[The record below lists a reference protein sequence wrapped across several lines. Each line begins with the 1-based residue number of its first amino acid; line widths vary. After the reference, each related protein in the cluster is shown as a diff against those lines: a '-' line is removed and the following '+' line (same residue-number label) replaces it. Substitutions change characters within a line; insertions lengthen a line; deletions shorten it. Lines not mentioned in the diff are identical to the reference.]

1 MSGASAIAPAT
12 RVDHELAERRRLL
25 RRFVFLCLL
34 GWTAFAASDLFASLV
49 VAHGRHLFWLL
60 GLRLAGSLVCGGVYL
75 LVKSPTASV
84 WLLDAIEIFLFTS
97 GGVMVSV
104 MAIPFGGIASPL
116 LQGVTVVAMVR
127 ALLPSEG
134 SRTLAIGG
142 TVALS
147 FPLVMGVGAFFLPAL
162 AAQWHDRESVVAFV
176 NNYIFVV
183 LATGIGAYAANIQ
196 WRVRRE
202 LYEARR
208 LGQYRLKAPIARG
221 DVGDLWLA
229 RQESLGRDVALKV
242 LHVGAQSDET
252 VARFQREAKAASLLV
267 HPNTIRIFDF
277 GASDDGV
284 LFIAMELLGGLD
296 VSAMVGL
303 TGPMSAARAIYL
315 GKQACASLAEAH
327 ERGLVHRD
335 IRPDNLFVT
344 QVGDDLDFV
353 KVLDFGVARIAARD
367 SAGQRVDGAPGF
379 VAPEQIVGASPDP
392 RGDVYSLGA
401 VLYFMVTG
409 KAPFGG
415 MMGHLETAPISP
427 SSRLGKHVPYDF
439 EQTVLRCLAKRP
451 PDRYPSVRELGAALE
466 ACADD
471 ARWTKDDARQY
482 WASLAPSVHLVSL
495 S

>member
-1 MSGASAIAPAT
+1 MGASAIAPAT
-12 RVDHELAERRRLL
+12 RTDHELAERRRLL
-25 RRFVFLCLL
+25 RRFVAL
-34 GWTAFAASDLFASLV
+34 GVVAWTAFAVSDLFASLV
-49 VAHGRHLFWLL
+49 VAHGRHLAWLL
-60 GLRLAGSLVCGGVYL
+60 GFRVAGSLMGFGAYL
-75 LVKSPTASV
+75 IVARPSSPA
-84 WLLDAIEIFLFTS
+84 WLLDAVEIFLFAS
-97 GGVMVSV
+97 GGVLVSV

-116 LQGVTVVAMVR
+116 VHGVTVVAMVR
-127 ALLPSEG
+127 ALLPTEG
-134 SRTLAIGG
+134 VRTLAIAGM
-142 TVALS
+142 VALS
-147 FPLVMGVGAFFLPAL
+147 FPAVMGVAAFFVPAL
-162 AAQWHDRESVVAFV
+162 ATQWHDREALALFV

-242 LHVGAQSDET
+242 LHVGAQSEEA

-296 VSAMVGL
+296 VSAIVKL
-303 TGPMSAARAIYL
+303 TGPLSAARAIYL

-344 QVGDDLDFV
+344 QVGDDLDFL

-367 SAGQRVDGAPGF
+367 SAGQRVDGAPGY

-392 RGDVYSLGA
+392 RGDVYSLAA

-409 KAPFGG
+409 SPPFDG
-415 MMGHLETAPISP
+415 MMKHLDGVPVSP
-427 SSRLGKHVPYDF
+427 SERLGRRVPYDL
-439 EQTVLRCLAKRP
+439 EQTILRCLAKRP

-466 ACADD
+466 ACADEG
-471 ARWTKDDARQY
+471 RWSKDDARDY
-482 WASLAPSVHLVSL
+482 WKSLAPSVHLVSL